1 MDILAHSLWTN
12 VVFYKKFR
20 LETKQRLLAV
30 FFGILPDLVSFVPST
45 VYLLFVGK
53 RFSPALF
60 GSDLW
65 VFKYAEASYNYSH
78 SMVIFLGIALLI
90 FIVRK
95 GNMYLPMWGWAL
107 HIVIDIF
114 THKNFYETPFLF
126 PVSGFRFSHGISW
139 AHPTFML
146 VNYLA
151 LATVYVIWFL
161 VLRKKY
167 AKK

>member
-1 MDILAHSLWTN
+1 
-12 VVFYKKFR
+12 
-20 LETKQRLLAV
+20 
-30 FFGILPDLVSFVPST
+30 
-45 VYLLFVGK
+45 
-53 RFSPALF
+53 
-60 GSDLW
+60 
-65 VFKYAEASYNYSH
+65 
-78 SMVIFLGIALLI
+78 
-90 FIVRK
+90 
-95 GNMYLPMWGWAL
+95 MWGWAL